1 MKGLMSLHIIER
13 RRPYRLIYQQ
23 ALLARTSPSHKSYP
37 LLKEK
42 VRRRS
47 AGFAGEIQFDRVC
60 AEYGEEMQ
68 FRLIPDFKTAT
79 HQIDAI
85 CIFSSFIVIVEVKNI
100 SGHIHM
106 DGTKRQFF
114 RILNGV
120 MTGMTNPDDQLYR
133 HEKLV
138 RRLIGDK
145 VPIIGIVIFTNPS
158 AILEIKNIKRRVIH
172 LSGLPFVFDEL
183 VSHYRTSPTIE
194 IEHYF
199 NSLLSMQPPLQI
211 HTPPLISYPLLE
223 GVFCPDCPYTKMNY
237 SRNFWRCPLCARK
250 RADAHLLALQ
260 DYRLLIGST
269 ISNLEFRRFTG
280 LQSRT
285 NAWTILQSCGF
296 QKIGN
301 KKSVRYVIPEVDLRK
316 NSD

>member
-1 MKGLMSLHIIER
+1 
-13 RRPYRLIYQQ
+13 
-23 ALLARTSPSHKSYP
+23 
-37 LLKEK
+37 
-42 VRRRS
+42 
-47 AGFAGEIQFDRVC
+47 

-85 CIFSSFIVIVEVKNI
+85 CIFPSFIAIVEVKNI

-106 DGTKRQFF
+106 DGTNRQFF

-145 VPIIGIVIFTNPS
+145 VPIIGIVVFTNSS

-183 VSHYRTSPTIE
+183 VSRYRTSPTIE

-199 NSLLSMQPPLQI
+199 NSLLSMQPP
-211 HTPPLISYPLLE
+211 
-223 GVFCPDCPYTKMNY
+223 
-237 SRNFWRCPLCARK
+237 
-250 RADAHLLALQ
+250 
-260 DYRLLIGST
+260 
-269 ISNLEFRRFTG
+269 
-280 LQSRT
+280 
-285 NAWTILQSCGF
+285 
-296 QKIGN
+296 
-301 KKSVRYVIPEVDLRK
+301 
-316 NSD
+316 